1 MMAMLE
7 HWTVNL
13 TWIVTSIY
21 CFGYINQVSTVLS
34 NFTGHKVLFRVQPY
48 MLFRGIYIY
57 YITYLFSQI
66 ERSCWDYF
74 CRRGVWRICRRIH
87 HFCGDD
93 WLPGWECCLLSLLC
107 NQYIEGAEKLY
118 HFYHISGFLLGIL
131 AGRLLVS
138 SNSSPREC
146 ICCQ

>member
-1 MMAMLE
+1 MVFAIMTMLVQ
-7 HWTVNL
+7 WTVNL
-13 TWIVTSIY
+13 TWIVTSIDS
-21 CFGYINQVSTVLS
+21 GAAYINQVGTVLS

-48 MLFRGIYIY
+48 MLTREYI
-57 YITYLFSQI
+57 LFI
-66 ERSCWDYF
+66 LLKDPVETCF
-74 CRRGVWRICRRIH
+74 PGCVWRICRRIH

-107 NQYIEGAEKLY
+107 NQYLEGAEKLY

-138 SNSSPREC
+138 SNSSSREC